1 LSSVRERARERERLT
16 RESLALFGT
25 IMTDEDLDELY
36 TQACR
41 AMTNAGEE
49 KTELY
54 LARLVL
60 LLMHEIDDPQRI
72 KRALEAAAEGL

>member
-1 LSSVRERARERERLT
+1 M
-16 RESLALFGT
+16 
-25 IMTDEDLDELY
+25 IMTEEELDELY

-41 AMTNAGEE
+41 AMTTAGEE

-72 KRALEAAAEGL
+72 QRALAAAGEDL

>member
-1 LSSVRERARERERLT
+1 
-16 RESLALFGT
+16 
-25 IMTDEDLDELY
+25 MTDEDLDELY

-41 AMTNAGEE
+41 AMTSAGEE
-49 KTELY
+49 KSELY

>member
-1 LSSVRERARERERLT
+1 
-16 RESLALFGT
+16 
-25 IMTDEDLDELY
+25 MTDEDLDELY